1 MPGVAYPHLFG
12 DVSCVIGVFGAPMHT
27 SLVFFI

>member
-12 DVSCVIGVFGAPMHT
+12 DVSCVIGVFGAPCT
-27 SLVFFI
+27 RRSFFFI